1 MIKIAVVG
9 DIGAGKS
16 YVAKQFGYP
25 VFDADREVVK
35 LYRENRKCYYKFKKK
50 FPTYITSFPVQ
61 KSKLAKAVLHNRK
74 NIKIINKIV
83 HPEIQKKMNKF
94 IKKNKNK
101 RIVVLDIPLLIE
113 NNINKKNDVIIFVD
127 AKKKEIEKRLKK
139 ITNFKLKIVKKL
151 RKFQLPIELKKKKSN
166 YIIKNNFRINLVKK
180 NVKSLIKK
188 ILVNA

>member
-74 NIKIINKIV
+74 NIKTINKIV
-83 HPEIQKKMNKF
+83 HSEIQKKMNKF

-101 RIVVLDIPLLIE
+101 KIVVLDIHLLM
-113 NNINKKNDVIIFVD
+113 
-127 AKKKEIEKRLKK
+127 
-139 ITNFKLKIVKKL
+139 
-151 RKFQLPIELKKKKSN
+151 
-166 YIIKNNFRINLVKK
+166 
-180 NVKSLIKK
+180 
-188 ILVNA
+188 